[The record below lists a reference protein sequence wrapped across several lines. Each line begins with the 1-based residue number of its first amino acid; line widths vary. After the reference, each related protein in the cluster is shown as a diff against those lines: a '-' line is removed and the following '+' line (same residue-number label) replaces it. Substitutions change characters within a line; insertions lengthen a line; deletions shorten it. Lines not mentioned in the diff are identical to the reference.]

1 MTPTLSLIVP
11 IYNEEATIDELR
23 SRLLPVLEPIDSWEV
38 ILIND
43 GSKDRSAEMLDALAA
58 SDNRFIVLHFSRNF
72 GHQPAVTAGLHE
84 STGQCAIIIDADLQ
98 DPPELIHEMMAKWRD
113 GYDVVYAQR
122 RARAGESKMKKGTAF
137 MFYRTLRALTEVD
150 IPPDAGD
157 FALLDRKVIDVLN
170 SMPERNR
177 YIRGLRAWVG
187 FRQTSVEFDRA
198 ERFAGETKYPFR
210 KMIKLAFDGI
220 FSLSKAPLRLSIYFG
235 ILSAALAFLLAIFFI
250 VERLLGNPGL
260 VRGWASIIVV
270 VLFLGGIQ
278 LICLGAIGEYIGRTY
293 DEAKQRPFY
302 IVARK
307 TRGKPE
313 SMLRG
318 SPADSENL
326 VAKR

>member
-1 MTPTLSLIVP
+1 
-11 IYNEEATIDELR
+11 
-23 SRLLPVLEPIDSWEV
+23 VLEPIGSFEV

-43 GSKDRSAEMLDALAA
+43 GSKDRSAEMLDQLAA
-58 SDNRFIVLHFSRNF
+58 QDPRFVALHFSRNF

-84 STGQCAIIIDADLQ
+84 SRGQCAIIIDADLQ
-98 DPPELIHEMMAKWRD
+98 DPPELVHEMMAKWRE
-113 GYDVVYAQR
+113 GWDVVYAKR
-122 RARAGESKMKKGTAF
+122 RARAGETGMKKGTAF
-137 MFYRTLRALTEVD
+137 LFYRTLRALTEVE
-150 IPPDAGD
+150 IPADAGD

-187 FRQTSVEFDRA
+187 FRQTAVEYDRA
-198 ERFAGETKYPFR
+198 ERFAGETKYPMKR
-210 KMIKLAFDGI
+210 MLKLAFDGI
-220 FSLSKAPLRLSIYFG
+220 FSLSKAPLRLAVYFG
-235 ILSAALAFLLAIFFI
+235 FICAGLSFLLGIFFVI
-250 VERLLGNPGL
+250 ERLIGRAEM

-307 TRGKPE
+307 TR
-313 SMLRG
+313 S
-318 SPADSENL
+318 
-326 VAKR
+326 